1 MAIQLSLEVR
11 LERSHGDSSQLRAVD
26 PIARR
31 TTTQRSARRR
41 ETMSERG
48 HQWIETLDQT
58 HIHYGTPW
66 QSQQSEHS
74 GKRTFRGHHIGRER
88 AWHAVAEETGL
99 RLVREVVPGLLGIAH
114 RPHDAKHTQ
123 SRKSRTEGVR
133 IEAETGQGR
142 RTLTGEEQ
150 VRRAKEHSET
160 SLSFRGLEV

>member
-11 LERSHGDSSQLRAVD
+11 LERSHGDSSQLRAVH

-31 TTTQRSARRR
+31 TTTQRSPGAVRPCRSGAINGSRLSTKPTSITEPPGSRSNASIPANAR
-41 ETMSERG
+41 SEV
-48 HQWIETLDQT
+48 IT
-58 HIHYGTPW
+58 
-66 QSQQSEHS
+66 
-74 GKRTFRGHHIGRER
+74 IGRER

-114 RPHDAKHTQ
+114 RPHDAKHAQ